1 MTFVVRKFLQR
12 VDVMPQTILEM
23 AKDLVMAQIQ
33 AGALPPDEMHRELQ
47 KTYVSLA
54 ELRVKEDLRESGGGL
69 TVRGGEDL
77 APEGEVAP
85 TASHWKRSIKKYTI
99 ECLVCGA
106 AFKQLSVRHLKEH
119 GLEARSYRVRFGI
132 PRTQPLSAKDTTAMR
147 KKIVQQSR
155 PWEKAPTY
163 IKAQDRKAAESGAA
177 KAASRTRK
185 QATPTGA

>member
-1 MTFVVRKFLQR
+1 
-12 VDVMPQTILEM
+12 MPQTILEM

-47 KTYVSLA
+47 RTYGSLSD
-54 ELRVKEDLRESGGGL
+54 LKVKEDLGESGAAH
-69 TVRGGEDL
+69 TARGEE
-77 APEGEVAP
+77 APAEGEAAP
-85 TASHWKRSIKKYTI
+85 VTSNWKKSVKKYTI

-119 GLEARSYRVRFGI
+119 GLDARSYRVRFGI

-163 IKAQDRKAAESGAA
+163 IKAQGRKSGDSGAA
-177 KAASRTRK
+177 KAASK
-185 QATPTGA
+185 PKK

>member
-1 MTFVVRKFLQR
+1 
-12 VDVMPQTILEM
+12 MPQTILEM

-47 KTYVSLA
+47 KTYASL
-54 ELRVKEDLRESGGGL
+54 VDLRIKEELGESGGGL
-69 TVRGGEDL
+69 AVRGAEDL
-77 APEGEVAP
+77 SLEGDGVP
-85 TASHWKRSIKKYTI
+85 TASNWKKSIKKYTI

-119 GLEARSYRVRFGI
+119 GLDARSYRVRFGI
-132 PRTQPLSAKDTTAMR
+132 PRTQPLSAKDTTTMR

-163 IKAQDRKAAESGAA
+163 IKAQGRKAGESAA
-177 KAASRTRK
+177 PKAASKTK
-185 QATPTGA
+185 K

>member
-1 MTFVVRKFLQR
+1 MQA
-12 VDVMPQTILEM
+12 MPQTILEM

-47 KTYVSLA
+47 RTYASL
-54 ELRVKEDLRESGGGL
+54 LDLKIKEDAGESGGTL
-69 TVRGGEDL
+69 TIRGEEALPDGEA
-77 APEGEVAP
+77 APA
-85 TASHWKRSIKKYTI
+85 TSNWKKSIKKYTI

-119 GLEARSYRVRFGI
+119 GLDARTYRVRFGI

-163 IKAQDRKAAESGAA
+163 IKAQDRKSGDSGAA
-177 KAASRTRK
+177 KAASK
-185 QATPTGA
+185 AKK